1 MKFILQFFIFF
12 LGSVAVS
19 AQIPFIQNYSSK
31 LYKGAFQTWQVAQ
44 DSNQVMYIAN
54 NDVILRYDGVSW
66 ESISNNTGE
75 FTSSLYTAPNGVIYF
90 GGDKNLGYLAQK
102 EDGTIKMV
110 SLRHKFS
117 KEDIEEDL
125 DIYAIKATSKSVVF
139 ANRSHLYVYDLS
151 TQKIKKIKINMYS
164 LNSISYINVFIF
176 QDKICAYTPKGLFYL
191 ESNELKPWANLSK
204 IESNLSSSFLT
215 SFPDNDSLLLSISK
229 ENEMYLCKFKGSQA
243 SSIKKIGGK
252 VNALLKDKRIFI
264 VQPLKNG
271 LFAINRFEEGI
282 IIANIKGEII
292 YNLKKENGLSSN
304 TYNHI
309 FQDKMNNIWLTGHE
323 ISQLMLSSP
332 IDYYYQP
339 SSQGSPFLALG
350 KHQSYQY
357 LGSSTKIDILTS
369 EKVFKTILDNN
380 DETWNF
386 FTFDEELFAA
396 TSNGI
401 YKLNG
406 EQSQLILKKD
416 FVLSLEKISA
426 STFLFGVF
434 DTGLWKLIKENGNWE
449 ALKVKGFDDE
459 IRYIKKDESGDVW
472 VSNYS
477 KGIFKLKLNQSLDS
491 VIKSKTYGKTEGL
504 PSSTNNRIYRLK
516 NGEIVFTTIDGI
528 YQYNSQKDR
537 FEPHPAFKKALT
549 NKCVYNLVEH
559 PSGDIY
565 VWIGEL
571 SPNRQVGGVLKKQ
584 KTGEYTL
591 DTRPFHRI
599 ELPANNFIVD
609 VDVPMLVLD
618 NGNVWFG
625 IGDRLFEYT
634 PSKAININDKFSLSI
649 TSVMAGD
656 IKTKSIL
663 LSKNSLVLFKES
675 IPFELNKISFTFAAH
690 HYKEETK
697 MRYQYLLKGQDKEWS
712 EWSYQPNAQ
721 FNNLTEGNYTLC
733 VRAKN
738 IYDVE
743 SEIVSFSFVIK
754 APIYRTGWAYLIYLM
769 LFALFVIFIVKF
781 YTNNLLQQK
790 NLLEQKVEERTQEI
804 QQKNEEILVQR
815 DDILQINAIL
825 EQQKEEV
832 TTQAEKLQEANQVKN
847 QLFSIIS
854 HDLRSPLNQLVAT
867 LQIFQAGDFSEKELQ
882 KILPELSDS
891 VQNTLSLTDNLLFWA
906 RDQMEGIQMMPQ
918 SFRVLPIIEENI
930 QLFRPVATRK
940 GIELKSNI
948 EENFNVYADKEMI
961 KLVFRNLINNA
972 IKFCNS
978 EDLITLEAKI
988 TPQNQ
993 LEIAII
999 DTGVGIEAEKI
1010 PPLFSSQSTST
1021 RGTSN
1026 EKGIGLGLIL
1036 CKDFLEKN
1044 EGSIRVES
1052 VYTKGSIFYIT
1063 LPLAS

>member
-1 MKFILQFFIFF
+1 
-12 LGSVAVS
+12 
-19 AQIPFIQNYSSK
+19 
-31 LYKGAFQTWQVAQ
+31 
-44 DSNQVMYIAN
+44 
-54 NDVILRYDGVSW
+54 
-66 ESISNNTGE
+66 
-75 FTSSLYTAPNGVIYF
+75 
-90 GGDKNLGYLAQK
+90 
-102 EDGTIKMV
+102 
-110 SLRHKFS
+110 
-117 KEDIEEDL
+117 
-125 DIYAIKATSKSVVF
+125 
-139 ANRSHLYVYDLS
+139 
-151 TQKIKKIKINMYS
+151 
-164 LNSISYINVFIF
+164 
-176 QDKICAYTPKGLFYL
+176 
-191 ESNELKPWANLSK
+191 
-204 IESNLSSSFLT
+204 
-215 SFPDNDSLLLSISK
+215 
-229 ENEMYLCKFKGSQA
+229 
-243 SSIKKIGGK
+243 
-252 VNALLKDKRIFI
+252 
-264 VQPLKNG
+264 
-271 LFAINRFEEGI
+271 
-282 IIANIKGEII
+282 
-292 YNLKKENGLSSN
+292 
-304 TYNHI
+304 
-309 FQDKMNNIWLTGHE
+309 
-323 ISQLMLSSP
+323 
-332 IDYYYQP
+332 
-339 SSQGSPFLALG
+339 
-350 KHQSYQY
+350 
-357 LGSSTKIDILTS
+357 
-369 EKVFKTILDNN
+369 
-380 DETWNF
+380 
-386 FTFDEELFAA
+386 
-396 TSNGI
+396 
-401 YKLNG
+401 
-406 EQSQLILKKD
+406 
-416 FVLSLEKISA
+416 
-426 STFLFGVF
+426 
-434 DTGLWKLIKENGNWE
+434 
-449 ALKVKGFDDE
+449 
-459 IRYIKKDESGDVW
+459 
-472 VSNYS
+472 
-477 KGIFKLKLNQSLDS
+477 
-491 VIKSKTYGKTEGL
+491 
-504 PSSTNNRIYRLK
+504 
-516 NGEIVFTTIDGI
+516 
-528 YQYNSQKDR
+528 
-537 FEPHPAFKKALT
+537 
-549 NKCVYNLVEH
+549 
-559 PSGDIY
+559 
-565 VWIGEL
+565 
-571 SPNRQVGGVLKKQ
+571 
-584 KTGEYTL
+584 
-591 DTRPFHRI
+591 
-599 ELPANNFIVD
+599 
-609 VDVPMLVLD
+609 
-618 NGNVWFG
+618 
-625 IGDRLFEYT
+625 
-634 PSKAININDKFSLSI
+634 
-649 TSVMAGD
+649 
-656 IKTKSIL
+656 
-663 LSKNSLVLFKES
+663 
-675 IPFELNKISFTFAAH
+675 
-690 HYKEETK
+690 
-697 MRYQYLLKGQDKEWS
+697 
-712 EWSYQPNAQ
+712 
-721 FNNLTEGNYTLC
+721 

-918 SFRVLPIIEENI
+918 SFKVLPIIEENI